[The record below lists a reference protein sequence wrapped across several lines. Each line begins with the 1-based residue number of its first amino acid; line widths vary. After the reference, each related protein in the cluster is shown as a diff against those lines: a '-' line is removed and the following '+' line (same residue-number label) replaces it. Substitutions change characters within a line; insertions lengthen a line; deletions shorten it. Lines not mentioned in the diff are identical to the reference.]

1 MEERQESWSNTLPI
15 KGHDAHS
22 TKSLVLKQL
31 SSIGVPTWE
40 YQSELFASLGKF
52 KEDHTFSHWQG
63 SKPTWWSIYCCSTD
77 DGSNERK
84 VRDDMQY
91 VLAPIP
97 FCLFFGLMCLLHQ
110 YHIIVK
116 CLLSAGDVFL
126 DVLGIVDELPSKS
139 FFSCCSITSNTLRE
153 FSASI
158 KEGWFEKFPTTP
170 KSIATKL
177 PPRCLIGRWGS
188 AAAFLAWW
196 LLRDFDQLRTVVF
209 FVFVQAKQKAD
220 AEAARRAKSN
230 GPQDDEGDAER
241 DAYHVRVGR
250 WREGILKTTAS
261 DGLRFVAA
269 CVMQVQLHS

>member
-1 MEERQESWSNTLPI
+1 M
-15 KGHDAHS
+15 
-22 TKSLVLKQL
+22 
-31 SSIGVPTWE
+31 
-40 YQSELFASLGKF
+40 
-52 KEDHTFSHWQG
+52 
-63 SKPTWWSIYCCSTD
+63 
-77 DGSNERK
+77 
-84 VRDDMQY
+84 
-91 VLAPIP
+91 
-97 FCLFFGLMCLLHQ
+97 
-110 YHIIVK
+110 
-116 CLLSAGDVFL
+116 
-126 DVLGIVDELPSKS
+126 
-139 FFSCCSITSNTLRE
+139 RE

-177 PPRCLIGRWGS
+177 PPRCFIGRWGS

-250 WREGILKTTAS
+250 WREGTLKTSAS